1 MSPPR
6 ARPRSSSPTWAE
18 ALPDLVLASRSPQRR
33 AILRQLGVDFT
44 VVVSDADELLSG
56 SDPVSVAVANAV
68 AKAQAVWRAGPVGSG
83 RAHTGLAAGA
93 RASSPPPARSAPV
106 VLGVDT
112 VVVLDGVVYGKP
124 ADAAEARAT
133 LERLSGRVHDVV
145 SGVAV
150 VEGDAAEPRVRTA
163 SATTRVSFRD
173 LDAAT
178 LDWYVATEEWRERA
192 GGYAIQGRGAA
203 LVAGIEGDYLNVVGL
218 PVATL
223 LELLPGILHGG
234 TTPLR

>member
-1 MSPPR
+1 
-6 ARPRSSSPTWAE
+6 
-18 ALPDLVLASRSPQRR
+18 
-33 AILRQLGVDFT
+33 
-44 VVVSDADELLSG
+44 VVSDAEELLEG
-56 SDPVSVAVANAV
+56 DDPCALAVSNAV
-68 AKAQAVWRAGPVGSG
+68 AKAQAVWRAGPDASG

-93 RASSPPPARSAPV
+93 RASSAPPARSTSV

-133 LERLSGRVHDVV
+133 LSRLSGRVHEVV

-150 VEGDAAEPRVRTA
+150 VEAGQARTT

-173 LDAAT
+173 VDPAT
-178 LDWYVATEEWRERA
+178 LDWYLATEEWRERA

-218 PVATL
+218 PVAAL
-223 LELLPGILHGG
+223 LELLPGILHADS
-234 TTPLR
+234 